1 MELIKRNVHMD
12 IQKSRV
18 NTQLTLD
25 DDYNIPE
32 TMGDVFR
39 LLIDKGRLQTEDVKV
54 SEDHVTIKGRLHFSA
69 LYLSENNPKNIQ
81 NINGSIPFEEF
92 IHMEGI
98 ESGDSVKVTGEIEN
112 LSLSLINSRKLS
124 IKAIISL
131 TAVAEEIRDE
141 ETTVEI
147 KCEEPIEYQKKI
159 LDIAEIA
166 VDKRDIYRIRETF
179 DLPSGL
185 PNVADVLWE
194 DYQIGDFEFK
204 AQEQKITLH
213 GEINLFI
220 LYEAEGEEANA
231 RWYETVIPFGGAIDC
246 GGCTDEM
253 MPDIQYEIGHQ
264 EIEVRPDSDG
274 EERSFAIDM
283 VLDLSIKL
291 YREEQLEILADAY
304 GVTQELDTAVREG
317 NYRSLL
323 VRNNG
328 KCRTEGRLRIK
339 NSEIRMLQICHSTGT
354 VVIDE
359 TEIVENGIAVEG
371 AIDVQILY
379 VTTDDSVPFYTIKG
393 SIPFV
398 HTIDVQ
404 GIDED
409 CIYTIDVN
417 IEQLAADMIDSEE
430 LEIRAVC
437 DVQALV
443 FRTVREKIIS
453 EIECRE
459 ADMDKMSNL
468 PGIVGYIAKQGDTL
482 WQIRK
487 KYYVPIRQIKEMNGL
502 TSDELHPGDKLLI
515 VKTIGSTAHT

>member
-1 MELIKRNVHMD
+1 MELIKKHVHMD

-32 TMGDVFR
+32 TMGDVFK
-39 LLIDKGRLQTEDVKV
+39 LLIDKGRLLTEDVKA
-54 SEDHVTIKGRLHFSA
+54 SEDHVTIKGRLLFSA

-81 NINGSIPFEEF
+81 NISGSIPFEEF

-131 TAVAEEIRDE
+131 TVVAEEIRDE

-147 KCEEPIEYQKKI
+147 KCEEPIEFCKKTM
-159 LDIAEIA
+159 DIAEIA

-185 PNVADVLWE
+185 PNVSDILWE
-194 DYQIGDFEFK
+194 DYQIGDLEFK
-204 AQEQKITLH
+204 VQEQKITLH
-213 GEINLFI
+213 SEINLFL
-220 LYEAEGEEANA
+220 LYEAEGEEAGD
-231 RWYETVIPFGGAIDC
+231 RWYETVIPFGGSIDC
-246 GGCTDEM
+246 GGCTEDM
-253 MPDIQYEIGHQ
+253 LPDIQYEIGHQ

-274 EERSFAIDM
+274 EERTIAIDM

-291 YREEQLEILADAY
+291 YREEPLEILTDAY
-304 GVTQELDTAVREG
+304 GVTKELDTTVREG

-328 KCRTEGRLRIK
+328 KCRAEGRLRVK
-339 NSEIRMLQICHSTGT
+339 NSEIRMLQICHSSGI
-354 VVIDE
+354 VVIDD
-359 TEIVENGIAVEG
+359 TEIVENGIRVEG

-379 VTTDDSVPFYTIKG
+379 VTTDDSVPFYTVKG
-393 SIPFV
+393 SIPFSYIV
-398 HTIDVQ
+398 DVQ
-404 GIDED
+404 GIDD
-409 CIYTIDVN
+409 QCIYTIDVN
-417 IEQLAADMIDSEE
+417 IEQLATNMMDSEE

-437 DVQALV
+437 DVQTLV
-443 FRTVREKIIS
+443 FRTLKENIIS
-453 EIECRE
+453 EIECHE
-459 ADMDKMSNL
+459 VDMDKMSEL

-482 WQIRK
+482 WQIGK
-487 KYYVPIRQIKEMNGL
+487 KYYVPIKQIKETNGL

-515 VKTIGSTAHT
+515 VKTIKTASNH